1 MELRLLKNK
10 NGVEIIMQSKTMW
23 NLAVKNI
30 FYNKRRSMMIIFTI
44 ILSVCLVFSV
54 ITYWNSYRSVEKKE
68 ALEKEGAY
76 HAEYKGLDTWQI
88 KRIEKSSDI
97 SEYYITYKAE
107 DVRIINEEFLS
118 NYISPQIVSF
128 DDLGEVYSLYKGRM
142 PQGEDEIVMDRWV
155 MEILGLSPNVGQ
167 EIHLFF
173 NITNGDTREEC
184 QVEQSF
190 QIVGILGDVESL
202 RANNTSYIIFSSDF
216 LNSISKDI
224 SCNVK
229 VLLKSNFRCRSQ
241 IEDFAVN
248 IGVHEEN
255 VNYNTAYLDAYGVEI
270 ADLFGVTAIIFFIL
284 FIAIIVVLNIYNIYS
299 SQTIKIYGI
308 FKAIGITDL
317 QLRILNFY
325 ESLVLGTLGTI
336 AGIVIGIAAS
346 YCVVPFMNRVNQG
359 LTDIIL
365 NVSTLSF
372 LTAAVAGYFVVLFA
386 SFWPLR
392 KIMQISVAGAYNYN
406 PVSIKSADKGKLV
419 EKISIRYLAHTYTAR
434 YKRKLVFNILSVT
447 STFLLFIVASSILG
461 SINSDR
467 MTDLIL
473 GGDFNIQISDAVSR
487 GEDRIDLLDADFL
500 NKLNAFIEPENYH
513 TIMYERVLWAEQS
526 AENHIELPEEYL
538 ELGIGYE
545 NITSILYGYD
555 DEFLEE
561 VEKNIDVGKFDLEKM
576 ESGEYVIVVNDGISN
591 ISPGDELCLRS
602 SDGGEFE
609 VIVLGI
615 VSNNITYRGY
625 KASGCDMI
633 VHQSLLERLGMD
645 TRIQRIVISSSIGER
660 EQLETQLREL
670 LKEKDDI
677 TLISFMDLRMEVEE
691 NKGAI
696 SAITYGFL
704 LILFLI
710 VIFNLVNTTFT
721 NILSR
726 KKELGI
732 LEAIGLTAQQENRLL
747 QLENLYIVGVS
758 CVIGMIIGYPVGYI
772 VFLMFRR
779 QANYAV
785 YYFPITESILLVAVL
800 CLVQLMITNRC
811 SNLLAKQSVVEKIK
825 YKE

>member
-1 MELRLLKNK
+1 
-10 NGVEIIMQSKTMW
+10 MQSKTMW

-30 FYNKRRSMMIIFTI
+30 LYNKRRSMMIIFTI

-88 KRIEKSSDI
+88 KRIEKSNDI
-97 SEYYITYKAE
+97 REYYIAYKAE
-107 DVRIINEEFLS
+107 DVRIINEEFVS
-118 NYISPQIVSF
+118 NYILPQAVSF
-128 DDLGEVYSLYKGRM
+128 DDLGKVYNLYKGHM
-142 PQGEDEIVMDRWV
+142 PQGEDEIVMDKWV

-167 EIHLFF
+167 EIHLLL
-173 NITNGDTREEC
+173 NIRSGDTKEEY
-184 QVEQSF
+184 QVERSF
-190 QIVGILGDVESL
+190 QIVGILGDIESL
-202 RANNTSYIIFSSDF
+202 RANNTSYVFFSDDF
-216 LNSISKDI
+216 LNNISKEI

-255 VNYNTAYLDAYGVEI
+255 IYYNTAYLNAYDVEI
-270 ADLFGVTAIIFFIL
+270 IDLFGVTAIIIFIL
-284 FIAIIVVLNIYNIYS
+284 FISVIVVLNIYNIYS

-317 QLRILNFY
+317 QLRIFSFY

-336 AGIVIGIAAS
+336 AGIVIGIVAS
-346 YCVVPFMNRVNQG
+346 YCAVPFMNRINQG

-365 NVSTLSF
+365 DVSVVSF

-386 SFWPLR
+386 SCWPLR
-392 KIMQISVAGAYNYN
+392 RIMQIPVAGAYNYN
-406 PVSIKSADKGKLV
+406 PINIKSADKGKLV
-419 EKISIRYLAHTYTAR
+419 EKISIKYLAYTYNAR
-434 YKRKLVFNILSVT
+434 YKRKLVFNILSVA

-467 MTDLIL
+467 MTDLII
-473 GGDFNIQISDAVSR
+473 GGDFSIQISDTVSR
-487 GEDRIDLLDADFL
+487 SEGRIDLLDADFL
-500 NKLNAFIEPENYH
+500 NKLNNFVEPENYH

-526 AENHIELPEEYL
+526 AENHIELPEEYV
-538 ELGIGYE
+538 EMGIGFGD
-545 NITSILYGYD
+545 IASILYGYD
-555 DEFLEE
+555 NEFLEG
-561 VEKNIDVGKFDLEKM
+561 VEKYIDVGKFDLEKM
-576 ESGEYVIVVNDGISN
+576 ESGEYVIVVNDGVSN
-591 ISPGDELCLRS
+591 ISPGDELYLKS
-602 SDGGEFE
+602 SDGNEFE
-609 VIVLGI
+609 VIVLG
-615 VSNNITYRGY
+615 VASNNITYRGY

-645 TRIQRIVISSSIGER
+645 TRIQRIVVSSSIGEG
-660 EQLETQLREL
+660 EQLETLLREMIN
-670 LKEKDDI
+670 EKDDI
-677 TLISFMDLRMEVEE
+677 TLVSYMDLRMEVEK

-704 LILFLI
+704 LILFII
-710 VIFNLVNTTFT
+710 VTFNLVNTTFT

-726 KKELGI
+726 KRELGI
-732 LEAIGLTAQQENRLL
+732 LEAIGLTAQQENKLL

-758 CVIGMIIGYPVGYI
+758 SVIGMVIGYPVGYI
-772 VFLMFRR
+772 VFLMFKR
-779 QANYAV
+779 QASYVV
-785 YYFPITESILLVAVL
+785 YYFPITESLLLVSVL

-811 SNLLAKQSVVEKIK
+811 KNLLAKQSVVEKIK